1 MLPDP
6 GDASIKAL
14 IEALYTLLMVSF
26 FGGRAELWPAF
37 HAAGAALRPR
47 PPRLLSI
54 LDGTFSDPARL
65 ALPVLGRLD
74 EAIGG
79 LRTQTSPAR
88 IVRTAIAGSY
98 LDRIGSYLDRI
109 VGCREPLWRAVRH
122 GREGGAVTY
131 AICVSQPAAV
141 ADLIRQAARG

>member
-37 HAAGAALRPR
+37 HAAVAALRPR

-54 LDGTFSDPARL
+54 LAGTFGDPARL
-65 ALPVLGRLD
+65 ALPVLGQLD

-98 LDRIGSYLDRI
+98 LDRIG
-109 VGCREPLWRAVRH
+109 GCREPLWRAVRH